1 MPMNLSS
8 PTQANQATQNL
19 RKTRGLAHV
28 LVDALGER
36 IRSGAYAL
44 GSRLPTEA
52 EIIDEF
58 GVSRTVVRDAIS
70 RLQTTGQIVTRHGIG
85 SFVQKQSVE
94 AGFKVHP
101 EQLKTLREIVAVL
114 ELRMGLETEAAAL
127 ASMRRSEEN
136 LTKMRSALD
145 RFSQAIELG
154 GDGVEADYAFHA
166 ELASATQNI
175 HFSQLFESLGSGQ
188 IPRAKLAA
196 TQLAAERQAYLR
208 TIHAEHESIL
218 QAIAN
223 QDGESARAAMRIHL
237 GNSRERRRKAAES
250 LSHTN

>member
-1 MPMNLSS
+1 MNLSS
-8 PTQANQATQNL
+8 LPAPVEATRTL
-19 RKTRGLAHV
+19 RKTRGLAHD

-36 IRSGAYAL
+36 IRTGAYPVGA
-44 GSRLPTEA
+44 RLPTEA

-70 RLQTTGQIVTRHGIG
+70 RLQTTGQVVTRHGIG
-85 SFVQKQSVE
+85 SFVQKQSIE

-127 ASMRRSEEN
+127 AAMRRSEEN
-136 LTKMRSALD
+136 LIKMRAALD

-154 GDGVEADYAFHA
+154 GDAVEADYAFHA
-166 ELASATQNI
+166 ELARATQNV

-188 IPRAKLAA
+188 IPRAKLPA
-196 TQLAAERQAYLR
+196 TQLAAQRQAYLR
-208 TIHAEHESIL
+208 TIHLEHESIL
-218 QAIAN
+218 QAIAS

-237 GNSRERRRKAAES
+237 GNSRERRRRAAKS
-250 LSHTN
+250 LSQAN

>member
-1 MPMNLSS
+1 MNLSS
-8 PTQANQATQNL
+8 PPASPEATRTL
-19 RKTRGLAHV
+19 RKIRGLAHD

-36 IRSGAYAL
+36 IRTGAYPVGA
-44 GSRLPTEA
+44 RLPTEA

-70 RLQTTGQIVTRHGIG
+70 RLQTTGQVVTRHGIG
-85 SFVQKQSVE
+85 SFVQKQSIE

-114 ELRMGLETEAAAL
+114 ELRMGLETEASAL
-127 ASMRRSEEN
+127 AAMRRSEEN
-136 LTKMRSALD
+136 LTKMRAALD

-154 GDGVEADYAFHA
+154 GDAVEADYAFHA
-166 ELASATQNI
+166 ELARATQNI

-188 IPRAKLAA
+188 IPRAKLPA
-196 TQLAAERQAYLR
+196 TPLAAERQAYLR
-208 TIHAEHESIL
+208 TIHIEHESIL
-218 QAIAN
+218 QAIAS

-237 GNSRERRRKAAES
+237 GNSRERRRRATES
-250 LSHTN
+250 LSQAN

>member
-1 MPMNLSS
+1 MNLSS
-8 PTQANQATQNL
+8 PSAPPEAARTL
-19 RKTRGLAHV
+19 RKTRGLAHD

-36 IRSGAYAL
+36 IRTGAYPVGA
-44 GSRLPTEA
+44 RLPTEA

-70 RLQTTGQIVTRHGIG
+70 RLQTTGQVVTRHGIG
-85 SFVQKQSVE
+85 SFVQKQSIE

-114 ELRMGLETEAAAL
+114 ELRIGLETEAAAL
-127 ASMRRSEEN
+127 AAMRRSEEN
-136 LTKMRSALD
+136 LTKMRAALD

-154 GDGVEADYAFHA
+154 GDAVEADYAFHA
-166 ELASATQNI
+166 ELARATQNV

-188 IPRAKLAA
+188 IPRAKLPA
-196 TQLAAERQAYLR
+196 TPLAAQRQAYLR
-208 TIHAEHESIL
+208 TIHIEHESIL
-218 QAIAN
+218 QAITS

-237 GNSRERRRKAAES
+237 GNSRERRRRAAES
-250 LSHTN
+250 LSQAN

>member
-1 MPMNLSS
+1 MLMNLSS
-8 PTQANQATQNL
+8 PTPAHQATQNL

-85 SFVQKQSVE
+85 SFVQNQSIE

-114 ELRMGLETEAAAL
+114 ELRIGLETEAAAL
-127 ASMRRSEEN
+127 AALRRSEEN
-136 LTKMRSALD
+136 LTKMRAALD

-154 GDGVEADYAFHA
+154 GDAVEADYAFHA
-166 ELASATQNI
+166 ELARATQNAY
-175 HFSQLFESLGSGQ
+175 FSQLFESLGSSQ
-188 IPRAKLAA
+188 IPRAKLPA
-196 TQLAAERQAYLR
+196 TQLAEQRQAYLR
-208 TIHAEHESIL
+208 TIHSEHESIL
-218 QAIAN
+218 QAIAS
-223 QDGESARAAMRIHL
+223 QDAESARAAMRIHL
-237 GNSRERRRKAAES
+237 GNSRERRRRAAES
-250 LSHTN
+250 LSHAS

>member
-1 MPMNLSS
+1 MNLPTHAS
-8 PTQANQATQNL
+8 PAATPHSL
-19 RKTRGLAHV
+19 RKTRGLAHE

-36 IRSGAYAL
+36 IRTGAYPVGA
-44 GSRLPTEA
+44 RLPTEA

-70 RLQTTGQIVTRHGIG
+70 RLQTTGQVVTRHGIG
-85 SFVQKQSVE
+85 SFVQQQSVD

-114 ELRMGLETEAAAL
+114 ELRIGLETEAAAL
-127 ASMRRSEEN
+127 AALRRTDEN
-136 LTKMRSALD
+136 LDKMRAALN
-145 RFSQAIELG
+145 RFAQAIELG
-154 GDGVEADYAFHA
+154 GDAVEADYAFHA
-166 ELASATQNI
+166 ELARATQNI

-188 IPRAKLAA
+188 IPRAKMPA
-196 TQLAAERQAYLR
+196 TQENTQRQAYLR
-208 TIHAEHESIL
+208 TIHVEHEGIL

-237 GNSRERRRKAAES
+237 GNSRERRRRAAQL
-250 LSHTN
+250 LSQAS